1 MSEDTVLAIVNGKE
15 IKSTAVDKFIK
26 NLGNQSTQKVDTP
39 EGRKRILNELIQQE
53 LLYADAIDNHY
64 DEDEE
69 FLTRLDETEAEM
81 LKQYAVYKLF
91 KDITVTDEDVENYYK
106 ENRTNFFRDS
116 YYRASH
122 ILLKDEQTA
131 NKVKEEID
139 NGLLFEQAALKYSL
153 CPSKQK
159 GGDLGFFQKGKMV
172 KEFEDKVFEM
182 ELNQISE
189 PVQTKY
195 GYHIIKLTDKK
206 EPGIMP
212 LEIIKDNLKRDLMR
226 AKQNY
231 FYNQK
236 IKELKDKYI
245 IEMKEE

>member
-26 NLGNQSTQKVDTP
+26 NLGNQSTQNTP

-91 KDITVTDEDVENYYK
+91 KDITVTDKDVENYYK
-106 ENRTNFFRDS
+106 ENRTNFFRDTS
-116 YYRASH
+116 YRASH

-182 ELNQISE
+182 EINQISE

>member
-15 IKSTAVDKFIK
+15 IKSTALDKFIK
-26 NLGNQSTQKVDTP
+26 NLGNQSTQNTP

-91 KDITVTDEDVENYYK
+91 KDITVTDKDVENYYK
-106 ENRTNFFRDS
+106 ENRTNFFRDTS
-116 YYRASH
+116 YRASH

-182 ELNQISE
+182 EINQISE

>member
-15 IKSTAVDKFIK
+15 IKSTAIDKFIK
-26 NLGNQSTQKVDTP
+26 NLGNQPKQKLDTP

-116 YYRASH
+116 SYRASH

-236 IKELKDKYI
+236 MKELKNKYT